1 MEKIERKAYGKIN
14 LSLDVIGKRDNGYH
28 EVEMVMQ
35 SVSLSDTVI
44 IKKTQTGITLRT
56 NREELPLNE
65 SNIAYQAA
73 ALMKEYFNLPGG
85 VEITLEKNIPIAA
98 GMAGGSSDAA
108 AVLLGMKELFQLEA
122 SKETMEKLGLSLG
135 ADVPFCLRGK
145 TALATGI
152 GEILTPLTPLCDC
165 SILISKPN
173 FGVSTKEVYES
184 FDAAVKITHPQTKA
198 LIEAI
203 NKKDLPQIA
212 TQMENVLEAV
222 TVKKYPEIAELK
234 KLMLEEG
241 ALGSMMTGSGPT
253 VFGLFE
259 QEEAALRAK
268 NRVQGKYP
276 QNANFI
282 VKPI

>member
-203 NKKDLPQIA
+203 NRKDLSQIA